1 MKGVE
6 LMYDSIKHETEEA
19 MLVEFEPGIEEWLPK
34 SQCDEITI
42 GSVETI
48 TVPVWLMEE
57 KGLESYIYEY

>member
-19 MLVEFEPGIEEWLPK
+19 MLVEFEPEVEVWLPK

-42 GSVETI
+42 DGVETL
-48 TVPVWLMEE
+48 VMPEWLMEE
-57 KGLESYIYEY
+57 KGLEAYIYE